1 MASRP
6 TGIVK
11 QWLPVRRYLTI
22 LRLPGAL
29 SFSASGL
36 VARLPSAM
44 VTIGLVVMISGVYGN
59 YRFAGAISAAF
70 VVAQAIGSPL
80 VARLIDR
87 HGQAR
92 VTVPAMTFSLAMLTV
107 TAVMTIARLPEW
119 TLFFP
124 AALSGAT
131 YVSIGPM
138 VRARWTALLQQPGQL
153 HTAFSLESALDE
165 LTYVVGP
172 AAATVLATGWT
183 ASAGVLVPVVLAVLG
198 VAWFVSQRSTEPP
211 PHRPSAT
218 HQGERTRSVLFFPG
232 MAAVVGS
239 MVTMGGMFGGFDVAA
254 VAVAEAMGHKAQ
266 AAIVLTTFATGSCIA
281 GFAYGSRTWS
291 GPVWRSFVIGI
302 VGLAAGFGTFYFIN
316 SIAVLVPVTFVVG
329 CLIAPT
335 IITANQ
341 LIKQLVPIDR
351 LVEGL
356 TWVGAALG
364 VGVSFGSTASGWL
377 IDNVAP
383 RAGFLA
389 AAAAGLL
396 ALVVCLPSI
405 PLLRRTAPAT

>member
-1 MASRP
+1 
-6 TGIVK
+6 VK

-29 SFSASGL
+29 SFSAAGL
-36 VARLPSAM
+36 VARLPNAM
-44 VTIGLVVMISGVYGN
+44 VTIGLVLMVSGIYGN
-59 YRFAGAISAAF
+59 YRFAGAVSAAF
-70 VVAQAIGSPL
+70 VVAQAIGSPFL
-80 VARLIDR
+80 ARLIDR
-87 HGQAR
+87 RGQAR
-92 VTVPAMTFSLAMLTV
+92 VTVPAMTFSLSMLAV
-107 TAVMTIARLPEW
+107 TAIMAVVRLPEW

-138 VRARWTALLQQPGQL
+138 VRARWTALSLQPGQL
-153 HTAFSLESALDE
+153 HTAFSWESALDE

-172 AAATVLATGWT
+172 ALATVLATGWT
-183 ASAGVLVPVVLAVLG
+183 ASAGVLVPAVMAVLG
-198 VAWFVSQRSTEPP
+198 VAWFVTQRATEPT
-211 PHRPSAT
+211 PHQPKVQ
-218 HQGERTRSVLFFPG
+218 QGGRIRSVLFFPG

-239 MVTMGGMFGGFDVAA
+239 MVTMGGMFGGFDVSA

-266 AAIVLTTFATGSCIA
+266 AAIVLTTFATGSCLA
-281 GFAYGSRTWS
+281 GIVYGARTWS
-291 GPVWRSFVIGI
+291 GPVWRSFVIGL

-316 SIAVLVPVTFVVG
+316 SIGLLAVVTFVVG
-329 CLIAPT
+329 CWIAPT

-377 IDNVAP
+377 IDHVSA

-389 AAAAGLL
+389 AATAGGL
-396 ALVVCLPSI
+396 ALAVCLPSI
-405 PLLRRTAPAT
+405 PLLRRAAPSTSGI